1 MLLQRGVW
9 FGSSRSTGKEKL
21 LSISERKKE
30 IRRRRK
36 RREKLTHLKKRLGK
50 ATKSE
55 QVEIARKVRE
65 MTPGAE
71 VIIANWK
78 LEAVDR

>member
-1 MLLQRGVW
+1 M
-9 FGSSRSTGKEKL
+9 
-21 LSISERKKE
+21 SISERKRE
-30 IRRRRK
+30 LRRRRK
-36 RREKLTHLKKRLGK
+36 RSEKLSQLKKRLGK

-71 VIIANWK
+71 VVISNWS
-78 LEAVDR
+78 LAAVDR

>member
-1 MLLQRGVW
+1 M
-9 FGSSRSTGKEKL
+9 
-21 LSISERKKE
+21 SISERKKE

-55 QVEIARKVRE
+55 QVEMARKVRE

-71 VIIANWK
+71 VVISNWG
-78 LEAVDR
+78 LAPVDR